1 MAKLAF
7 SYDVLSRMAPNGRLL
22 FLDTDTAALDSL
34 SRLLPTLDSTV
45 DLVHM
50 AEDPGSPQFANTGVY
65 LVRRNADSLRFFSML
80 LTLMFYDGAEGGPGF
95 HDQSWIN
102 FMFVHLATGVG
113 AAPLRHKSFAW
124 DLVGAPKGG
133 NVDCKPAVYHAKR
146 RARIPS
152 AHGIATGRRA
162 RSRQTGTPI
171 F

>member
-1 MAKLAF
+1 
-7 SYDVLSRMAPNGRLL
+7 
-22 FLDTDTAALDSL
+22 
-34 SRLLPTLDSTV
+34 
-45 DLVHM
+45 M

-102 FMFVHLATGVG
+102 FMFVHLTTGVG